1 MFLMNRNFLFK
12 STVTAA
18 VCLML
23 FACGSDT
30 KDENQENTTPVDT
43 LSDDQDTVSA
53 ENVPSYSLPS
63 PLQIAAIFKKSGLK
77 YMEGITNPPTN
88 STKYN
93 SNTSKALALGIYS
106 SDLCY
111 NVLNKQTQNAT
122 NYLKA
127 TRELGTQLG
136 LESVFGANNLNQRF
150 EKNINK
156 EDSLP
161 LLIAELQLQTDMY
174 LEDNE
179 KEYVSA
185 IVFSGAWIESMYIGS
200 KVYEKTKEQK
210 ISSKISEQMTILES
224 IVKVLKSYEKKDADI
239 PAILADLTS
248 IQEMYM
254 GFESVKK
261 VNASGDEEAEVK
273 LSEEEL
279 AQLSKRITE
288 TRTKF
293 ING

>member
-1 MFLMNRNFLFK
+1 M
-12 STVTAA
+12 AA
-18 VCLML
+18 VCLI
-23 FACGSDT
+23 FSACGSDT
-30 KDENQENTTPVDT
+30 KDENQENNTVDST
-43 LSDDQDTVSA
+43 ATQDTAASSNEA
-53 ENVPSYSLPS
+53 TYTLPS

-77 YMEGITNPPTN
+77 YMDGITNPASN
-88 STKYN
+88 ADKYT
-93 SNTSKALALGIYS
+93 SNTSKALALGVYS

-150 EKNINK
+150 ENNMDK

-185 IVFSGAWIESMYIGS
+185 VVFSGAWVESMYIGS
-200 KVYEKTKEQK
+200 KVYEKTKDEK

-224 IVKVLKSYEKKDADI
+224 IVKVLRSYEKRDADI
-239 PAILADLTS
+239 PAIVSDLS
-248 IQEMYM
+248 AIQDMYM
-254 GFESVKK
+254 SFESVKK
-261 VNASGDEEAEVK
+261 TVGSEDEDAEVK
-273 LSEEEL
+273 LTNDEL
-279 AQLSKRITE
+279 AQLSKRIAE
-288 TRTKF
+288 TRAKY

>member
-1 MFLMNRNFLFK
+1 MKRTFLLK
-12 STVTAA
+12 STALAA
-18 VCLML
+18 ACLML

-30 KDENQENTTPVDT
+30 KDEGQETTPPVD
-43 LSDDQDTVSA
+43 SIADEQDEMVD
-53 ENVPSYSLPS
+53 EGPSYTLPS

-77 YMEGITNPPTN
+77 YMDGITNPTAN
-88 STKYN
+88 INKYTT
-93 SNTSKALALGIYS
+93 NTSKSLALGIYS
-106 SDLCY
+106 ADLCY
-111 NVLNKQTQNAT
+111 NVLNKQTQNST

-127 TRELGTQLG
+127 ARQLGAELGM
-136 LESVFGANNLNQRF
+136 ESVFGANQLNERF
-150 EKNINK
+150 EKNIDK

-179 KEYVSA
+179 KEHISA

-200 KVYEKTKEQK
+200 KVYEKTQSEK

-224 IVKVLKSYEKKDADI
+224 IIKVLKSYEQRDADI
-239 PAILADLTS
+239 PPILAELKV
-248 IQEMYM
+248 IQEMYI

-261 VNASGDEEAEVK
+261 GAANEDEEAEI
-273 LSEEEL
+273 LLTPDEL
-279 AQLSKRITE
+279 GQLSKKIAE
-288 TRTKF
+288 TRQKF

>member
-1 MFLMNRNFLFK
+1 M
-12 STVTAA
+12 AA

-30 KDENQENTTPVDT
+30 KDENQENNAVDST
-43 LSDDQDTVSA
+43 ATQDTA
-53 ENVPSYSLPS
+53 TANNEATYTLPS

-77 YMEGITNPPTN
+77 YMEGITNPASN
-88 STKYN
+88 VDKYT
-93 SNTSKALALGIYS
+93 SNTSKALALGVYS

-150 EKNINK
+150 ENNMDK

-185 IVFSGAWIESMYIGS
+185 VVFSGAWIESMYIGS
-200 KVYEKTKEQK
+200 KVFEKTKDEK

-224 IVKVLKSYEKKDADI
+224 IVKVLKSYEKRDADI
-239 PAILADLTS
+239 PAIVNDLS
-248 IQEMYM
+248 AIQDMYM

-261 VNASGDEEAEVK
+261 TVGTEDEEAEVK
-273 LSEEEL
+273 LTNEEL
-279 AQLSKRITE
+279 AQLSKRIAE
-288 TRTKF
+288 TRAKY